1 MSTVAWFFVP
11 LVFGGAAGY
20 LLNRIALVYLSRYI
34 SPVGEYGGFV
44 GLLLHG
50 GDTKRFFSGDM
61 IVVEA
66 AASFLTAAAVAVHGV
81 SSELLFILPIVYL
94 IILLSLIDSRIRI
107 LPNQLNLAGIVI
119 GVCYAFVRE
128 DFTSADA
135 LLGILTGG
143 GFSAATAF
151 LYQAIRAHEGLGLG
165 DVKLLAFFG
174 SFAGWDGVLLIIMA
188 GSLMGAVWGMYAA
201 FLAKK
206 KDMMRHEV
214 PFGPFLGLAALGY
227 LFFVI

>member
-1 MSTVAWFFVP
+1 MSAFAWFFVP

-34 SPVGEYGGFV
+34 APVGEYGGFV
-44 GLLLHG
+44 GSLLQQ
-50 GDTKRFFSGDM
+50 GDKKRFFSGDM

-66 AASFLTAAAVAVHGV
+66 TASLLTAAAVAVHGL
-81 SSELLFILPIVYL
+81 SSQLLFILPIVYI
-94 IILLSLIDSRIRI
+94 IILLSFIDSRIRI
-107 LPNQLNLAGIVI
+107 LPNQINLAGIMI
-119 GVCYAFVRE
+119 GVCYAFFRE
-128 DFTSADA
+128 EFTPVDA

-143 GFSAATAF
+143 GFSAVTAF
-151 LYQAIRAHEGLGLG
+151 LYQATRAHEGLGLG

-174 SFAGWDGVLLIIMA
+174 SFAGWDGVLLIIMS
-188 GSLMGAVWGMYAA
+188 GSLMGAIWGMYTA
-201 FLAKK
+201 LSAKK
-206 KDMMRHEV
+206 EDVMRHEI